1 MDRRQESLRVYPGD
15 MRPVYFGPGVL
26 EEKGG
31 VMTFWR
37 VLNNVLSGHIPSK
50 GYKPYTDKD
59 GITHALSGTEA
70 LDATVKGQTAEGNAT
85 FAAVRVG
92 YDKYKVQRIEFDNSD
107 LEETKPQQTI
117 KRSTK

>member
-1 MDRRQESLRVYPGD
+1 
-15 MRPVYFGPGVL
+15 
-26 EEKGG
+26 
-31 VMTFWR
+31 MTFWR

-92 YDKYKVQRIEFDNSD
+92 HEKFEICRVEFDNSD
-107 LEETKPQQTI
+107 LEETKPR
-117 KRSTK
+117 KAVSR